1 MRGMI
6 LAAGRG
12 ERMGNLTDEMPKP
25 LLRAGNKYL
34 IEYAIASLIKAG
46 VREIVINISY
56 QREKIK
62 FALGDGARYG
72 VAIQYSEE
80 EERLETGG
88 GILKALPYLGHE
100 PFIVVSSDVIAGY
113 ALKNLPREPD
123 GLAHLV
129 LVDNPVFHLKG
140 DFCLNGKYID
150 YSGSHLN
157 TFTFANI
164 GVYRPELFSGYSAEK
179 IKLASI
185 LKPAIIQRQVTGEH
199 FTGQWHNIGT
209 IEQLNKFVLS

>member
-12 ERMGNLTDEMPKP
+12 ERMGNLTDETPKP

-34 IEYAIASLIKAG
+34 IEYPIASLVKAG

-56 QREKIK
+56 QQEKIK
-62 FALGDGARYG
+62 SALGDGTRYG

-88 GILKALPYLGHE
+88 GILKALPYLGHK
-100 PFIVVSSDVIAGY
+100 PFIVVSSDVIAEY
-113 ALKNLPREPD
+113 ALENLPREPD

-129 LVDNPVFHLKG
+129 LVENPVFHLKG
-140 DFCLNGKYID
+140 DFCLNGKYIY
-150 YSGSHLN
+150 YSDSHLN
-157 TFTFANI
+157 IYTFANI
-164 GVYRPELFSGYSAEK
+164 GIYRPELFSGYPVEK

-185 LKPAIIQRQVTGEH
+185 LKPAIIRQQVTGEH
-199 FTGQWHNIGT
+199 FIGQWHNIGT
-209 IEQLNKFVLS
+209 AEQLNMLAV